1 MKLFA
6 SLQVSQIFV
15 FLTLKDVG
23 QVEDWDAVKS
33 KALQLGATKMF
44 IEDLKKEFV
53 SEFIFPA

>member
-1 MKLFA
+1 
-6 SLQVSQIFV
+6 
-15 FLTLKDVG
+15 LKDVG

>member
-6 SLQVSQIFV
+6 SLQVLQIFV